1 MKAVMAEDCATTE
14 IDFISKDNSP
24 FFTDK
29 KYSQKKMHL
38 KNLTWISLA
47 IGLLCFFTFYALSR
61 PYSKISQPIPMAYDW
76 KITMNHVKVLEMAAW
91 RFGSSFLGELI
102 SQHPE
107 TFYSYEPLH
116 VLNTKVC
123 HIHIFR
129 LQTPLNP

>member
-1 MKAVMAEDCATTE
+1 
-14 IDFISKDNSP
+14 
-24 FFTDK
+24 
-29 KYSQKKMHL
+29 MHL
-38 KNLTWISLA
+38 KNLTWILVA
-47 IGLLCFFTFYALSR
+47 IGLLCFLTFYALSR
-61 PYSKISQPIPMAYDW
+61 PFSTLSQPIPALAYDW

-123 HIHIFR
+123 HICIFR
-129 LQTPLNP
+129 LQIVPRNPWGFLLLLLGK

>member
-1 MKAVMAEDCATTE
+1 MAEDCATTE

-24 FFTDK
+24 FFTEK

-47 IGLLCFFTFYALSR
+47 IGLLCFLTFYALSR
-61 PYSKISQPIPMAYDW
+61 PFSKTSQPIPMAYDW